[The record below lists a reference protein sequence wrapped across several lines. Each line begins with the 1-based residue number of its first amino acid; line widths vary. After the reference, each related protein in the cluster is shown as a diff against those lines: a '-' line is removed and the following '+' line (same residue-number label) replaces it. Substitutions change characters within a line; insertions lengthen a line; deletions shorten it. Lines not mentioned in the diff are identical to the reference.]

1 MKDPK
6 WLFHAFLQFF
16 NHSAEAGYGHCH
28 CCLSLLGFQLMLCL
42 RVRHQSLLL
51 GKQKLNSL
59 DKTMEE
65 IETSRKDHEADT
77 LW

>member
-42 RVRHQSLLL
+42 RVRHKKKSPFGKTKVEQL
-51 GKQKLNSL
+51 GQNNRTNR
-59 DKTMEE
+59 DK
-65 IETSRKDHEADT
+65 SQGS
-77 LW
+77 